1 MVCDL
6 NQKIDVLWSFIKSHV
21 KKKVLVF
28 MQVNLKVIGRSN
40 TTSNSVIV
48 FFEPIKIVISNLK

>member
-40 TTSNSVIV
+40 TSNSVIV